1 MALALTAAVAFAL
14 TSISARIAYDSGS
27 NPLTVAAVR
36 FLVPTAVLAVWL
48 LMRGVPLKLPFWQR
62 WAAVTLGIVTAVYN
76 LALLTA
82 IAVIPVALA
91 ILVFY
96 LFPFITAVILAVCG
110 RGRLVWQTIVGIA
123 LAFVGL
129 ALVLRPLG
137 ISLNIAGVV
146 LALVGA
152 LGVAV
157 VISVS
162 SRIFGAGDSRRVT
175 LHIVAVA
182 AAVLVVICAA
192 HGEFALPQTGFGWLG
207 FIATSAFYA
216 FAIITFFIAISIIGP
231 LRVSLL
237 SHAEPVMA
245 AVLSVALLS
254 ERLALLQIVGIAI
267 VIIALVGS
275 TVLRSRVHQ

>member
-48 LMRGVPLKLPFWQR
+48 LVRGVSLKLPFWQR
-62 WAAVTLGIVTAVYN
+62 WAAVTLGVVTAVYN

-137 ISLNIAGVV
+137 ISINIAGVV

-162 SRIFGAGDSRRVT
+162 SRIFGAGVRKPAQERTLGCQLTRSPGQRGQQSR
-175 LHIVAVA
+175 L
-182 AAVLVVICAA
+182 
-192 HGEFALPQTGFGWLG
+192 
-207 FIATSAFYA
+207 
-216 FAIITFFIAISIIGP
+216 
-231 LRVSLL
+231 
-237 SHAEPVMA
+237 
-245 AVLSVALLS
+245 
-254 ERLALLQIVGIAI
+254 
-267 VIIALVGS
+267 
-275 TVLRSRVHQ
+275 VLRAFVW